1 MGIILILFRAALIV
15 QLKPTLA
22 FTTIPQS
29 TLHGVQTTVQT
40 TVIAR
45 LKSNDDELQYD
56 YVMIEEDSTIID
68 RRQVLQSTTKACIS
82 SLPFLTTTSYPSNA
96 QEEQSSIPRSRGK
109 IFEITDKNSFSG
121 VAYIP
126 NTIKK
131 SYPLLVVLHGAG
143 NNKQQSAIDAFTTGD
158 HKMLPPSLLYANQA
172 PSSLSDNFIVIAPY
186 VGKDKRSLYDEPRS
200 KVLDFIRYF
209 NTYIESQTIQDGTS
223 ISINRQRISLFGF
236 SEGSTLAVE
245 LATTRQF
252 NGLVL
257 CSYGFTGILPQK
269 AIERLQGIPVWIFHS
284 TKDDVYDI
292 KCSNQLVES
301 LLTFEGQGALDAFS
315 KFTKLLPNDKNDDS
329 INTAKGEG
337 YEHVRSALIASKSSE
352 VYSWLLSLP

>member
-1 MGIILILFRAALIV
+1 M
-15 QLKPTLA
+15 LKKNR
-22 FTTIPQS
+22 
-29 TLHGVQTTVQT
+29 VV
-40 TVIAR
+40 
-45 LKSNDDELQYD
+45 
-56 YVMIEEDSTIID
+56 
-68 RRQVLQSTTKACIS
+68 
-82 SLPFLTTTSYPSNA
+82 
-96 QEEQSSIPRSRGK
+96 SIPRGK
-109 IFEITDKNSFSG
+109 IFEMIEDPNSFSG

-126 NTIKK
+126 NSIKK

-143 NNKQQSAIDAFTTGD
+143 NNKQQSAMDAFTTGD

-172 PSSLSDNFIVIAPY
+172 PSSLSDNFVVIAPY
-186 VGKDKRSLYDEPRS
+186 VGNGKRSLYDESRS

-269 AIERLQGIPVWIFHS
+269 AIERLQGIPIWVFHS

-301 LLTFEGQGALDAFS
+301 LLMFEGQGALDAFS
-315 KFTKLLPNDKNDDS
+315 AGDSIKFTKLLPNDKNDS
-329 INTAKGEG
+329 MNNAKWEG
-337 YEHVRSALIASKSSE
+337 YEHVRSALVASKSSE

>member
-1 MGIILILFRAALIV
+1 MKLPTQTLSLVLHRYIL
-15 QLKPTLA
+15 
-22 FTTIPQS
+22 
-29 TLHGVQTTVQT
+29 
-40 TVIAR
+40 
-45 LKSNDDELQYD
+45 
-56 YVMIEEDSTIID
+56 
-68 RRQVLQSTTKACIS
+68 
-82 SLPFLTTTSYPSNA
+82 
-96 QEEQSSIPRSRGK
+96 
-109 IFEITDKNSFSG
+109 
-121 VAYIP
+121 

-209 NTYIESQTIQDGTS
+209 NTYIESQPLKDGTS
-223 ISINRQRISLFGF
+223 ISINRQRISLLGF

-252 NGLVL
+252 NCLVL

-269 AIERLQGIPVWIFHS
+269 AIERLQGIPIWIFHS
-284 TKDDVYDI
+284 TNDDVYDI

-301 LLTFEGQGALDAFS
+301 LLTFEGQSSLDAFS
-315 KFTKLLPNDKNDDS
+315 AGDIIKITKLLPNDNR
-329 INTAKGEG
+329 INNAKGEG
-337 YEHVRSALIASKSSE
+337 YEHVRSALVASKSSE

>member
-1 MGIILILFRAALIV
+1 V
-15 QLKPTLA
+15 QLRPTLS

-29 TLHGVQTTVQT
+29 SLHGVQTTVQT

-45 LKSNDDELQYD
+45 LKSNDDELQCD

-82 SLPFLTTTSYPSNA
+82 SLTFITTTYPSNA
-96 QEEQSSIPRSRGK
+96 QEEHSSIPRARGK
-109 IFEITDKNSFSG
+109 IFEIDDKNSFSG

-126 NTIKK
+126 NIIKK

-158 HKMLPPSLLYANQA
+158 HKMLPPSLLLYANQA

-186 VGKDKRSLYDEPRS
+186 VGMDKRSLYDEPRS

-269 AIERLQGIPVWIFHS
+269 AIERLQGIPLWIFHS

-315 KFTKLLPNDKNDDS
+315 AGDSIKFTKLLPNDKNESMNND
-329 INTAKGEG
+329 KGEG
-337 YEHVRSALIASKSSE
+337 YEHVRSALVASKSSE

>member
-15 QLKPTLA
+15 QLKPTFA

-29 TLHGVQTTVQT
+29 TLHGVQTTV
-40 TVIAR
+40 IAR
-45 LKSNDDELQYD
+45 FVKSNDDELQYD

-82 SLPFLTTTSYPSNA
+82 SLTFITTTYPSNA
-96 QEEQSSIPRSRGK
+96 QEEQSSIPSRGK
-109 IFEITDKNSFSG
+109 IFEIEDKNSFSG

-200 KVLDFIRYF
+200 KILDFIRYF

-223 ISINRQRISLFGF
+223 ISISRQRISLLGF

-269 AIERLQGIPVWIFHS
+269 AIERLQGIPIWIFHS
-284 TKDDVYDI
+284 PNDDVYDI

-315 KFTKLLPNDKNDDS
+315 AGDSIKFTKLLPNDKNDS
-329 INTAKGEG
+329 MNNAKWEG

>member
-15 QLKPTLA
+15 QLRPTLS

-29 TLHGVQTTVQT
+29 SLHGVQTTVQT

-82 SLPFLTTTSYPSNA
+82 SLTFITTTYPSNA
-96 QEEQSSIPRSRGK
+96 QEEQSSIPSRGK
-109 IFEITDKNSFSG
+109 IFEIIDYKNSFSG

-126 NTIKK
+126 NIIKK

-223 ISINRQRISLFGF
+223 ISIYRQRISLFGF
-236 SEGSTLAVE
+236 SEGSTW
-245 LATTRQF
+245 Q
-252 NGLVL
+252 
-257 CSYGFTGILPQK
+257 SSWQ
-269 AIERLQGIPVWIFHS
+269 LQDNSMV
-284 TKDDVYDI
+284 
-292 KCSNQLVES
+292 
-301 LLTFEGQGALDAFS
+301 
-315 KFTKLLPNDKNDDS
+315 
-329 INTAKGEG
+329 
-337 YEHVRSALIASKSSE
+337 
-352 VYSWLLSLP
+352 

>member
-1 MGIILILFRAALIV
+1 MGIILLKAVLIV
-15 QLKPTLA
+15 QLRPTFA
-22 FTTIPQS
+22 FPTIPQS
-29 TLHGVQTTVQT
+29 TLHGVQTTTITRFV
-40 TVIAR
+40 
-45 LKSNDDELQYD
+45 KSNDNESKYE
-56 YVMIEEDSTIID
+56 YVTIEEDSTIVD
-68 RRQVLQSTTKACIS
+68 RRRVLQSTTKACIS
-82 SLPFLTTTSYPSNA
+82 SLPFITSTAYPSNA
-96 QEEQSSIPRSRGK
+96 QEEQSSIPRGK
-109 IFEITDKNSFSG
+109 IFEITQEPNSFSG

-158 HKMLPPSLLYANQA
+158 HKMLPPSLLYTNQA

-200 KVLDFIRYF
+200 KLLNFIRYF

-223 ISINRQRISLFGF
+223 ISINRQCISLFGF

-245 LATTRQF
+245 LETTRQF

-269 AIERLQGIPVWIFHS
+269 AIERLQGIPIWIFHS
-284 TKDDVYDI
+284 TNDDVYDI
-292 KCSNQLVES
+292 KCSNQLVEN

-315 KFTKLLPNDKNDDS
+315 AGDIIKFTKLLPNDKNDNS
-329 INTAKGEG
+329 INNAKGEG
-337 YEHVRSALIASKSSE
+337 YEHVRSALVASKSSE